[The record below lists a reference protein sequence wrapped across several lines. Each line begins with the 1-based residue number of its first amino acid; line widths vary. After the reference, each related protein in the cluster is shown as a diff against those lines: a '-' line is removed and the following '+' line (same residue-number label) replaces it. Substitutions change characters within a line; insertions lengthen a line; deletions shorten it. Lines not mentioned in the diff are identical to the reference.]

1 MKKLDHPNI
10 VRLFEVVDDID
21 GDKLFM
27 FMEYVALGPV
37 VRRNP
42 KTNCFTS
49 SATGHICEEAAAGRY
64 LLDITSGIRY
74 LHLHNIAHR
83 DLKPDN
89 VLLGG
94 NGICKIADFGVAHH
108 FEEDLAKQKPV
119 SMQSLERSHSRAQI
133 RETQGTYC
141 FWAPEMLEEDKKF
154 NAYACDMWAMGV
166 CYYIFVTGKLPFYA
180 VVPIELFNLIAQAS
194 PALPGNLNEHS
205 KRIING
211 LLCVDV
217 KKRLTVQDLESDL
230 WLLKSAQSPKRQAR
244 LDAFSPVKQ
253 KVSVLFHGAKKSL
266 LTAFAHLH
274 IHTTPHASGD
284 S

>member
-1 MKKLDHPNI
+1 
-10 VRLFEVVDDID
+10 
-21 GDKLFM
+21 M

-108 FEEDLAKQKPV
+108 FEEDLAKQKLSPCPTVTTAKYFFSRLFRPV

-141 FWAPEMLEEDKKF
+141 FWAPEMLEVVISASKLF
-154 NAYACDMWAMGV
+154 AC
-166 CYYIFVTGKLPFYA
+166 
-180 VVPIELFNLIAQAS
+180 N
-194 PALPGNLNEHS
+194 
-205 KRIING
+205 
-211 LLCVDV
+211 
-217 KKRLTVQDLESDL
+217 
-230 WLLKSAQSPKRQAR
+230 
-244 LDAFSPVKQ
+244 
-253 KVSVLFHGAKKSL
+253 
-266 LTAFAHLH
+266 
-274 IHTTPHASGD
+274 
-284 S
+284 